1 MVVSLLLWRRWGV
14 SGMSNLVVG
23 VHRGS
28 GVGHL
33 GVREGPLTS
42 GAHPMW
48 SRPLL
53 KPLREEESNCY
64 TARQSVP
71 VMGHGHN
78 ILPSLYLM
86 MILMFI

>member
-23 VHRGS
+23 VHRGG

-64 TARQSVP
+64 T
-71 VMGHGHN
+71 HGHN

-86 MILMFI
+86 RILMFI